1 MRGAAGALGLGLAAS
16 LIGIQR
22 QLLLPESY
30 LRLQAFLFTIGAS
43 VAALLGLLW
52 PRSLHQSAR
61 LFDRRFGLRERISTA
76 VELAAAGWPGAGE
89 MALWQLND
97 TLRVCQHVNFRAG
110 QRLRVSARDL
120 ALAAL
125 MILVALAPLKY
136 GREAFDTAV
145 RQAAFKRNVA
155 AETAHIEALQQQI
168 EGAVRLEP
176 ERRSD
181 LLQPLQNL
189 ETQLARASSVEQAL
203 AALAGGENELSSL
216 ADSSQ
221 IEAGARLREAGER
234 LAQGPDQE
242 LAEFGRQLLRGDFQ
256 AAAEALDQMELRTA
270 TRDEALAQAGELET
284 AAETV
289 ESANPQLAESLRSAA
304 SALRQGDPARAEA
317 SLAEGARSLAEA
329 GQQILQAE
337 VAAQAANEVAA
348 AQERLLQSSQDS
360 LQAAAGPGQGQG
372 NGQVGQGQGNGQVG
386 QGQGNGQVGQGQAIG
401 AEGGESGQAQG
412 QAAGGAGQG
421 DFQSQA
427 ASSDEA
433 GSQPISQDNR
443 PGDGG
448 ELPYQPV
455 QPPTLLGADGGQLV
469 TLPGSGDPGELIL
482 GAASQPIGAG
492 DTQVPFLQ
500 VFHQYE
506 AYARRAINNLRP
518 PTYFEALVRDYFSS
532 LAP

>member
-1 MRGAAGALGLGLAAS
+1 
-16 LIGIQR
+16 
-22 QLLLPESY
+22 
-30 LRLQAFLFTIGAS
+30 
-43 VAALLGLLW
+43 
-52 PRSLHQSAR
+52 
-61 LFDRRFGLRERISTA
+61 
-76 VELAAAGWPGAGE
+76 

-97 TLRVCQHVNFRAG
+97 TLQVCQQVNFRAG
-110 QRLRVSARDL
+110 RRLRVSTRDL

-145 RQAAFKRNVA
+145 RQAAFKRNVE
-155 AETAHIEALQQQI
+155 AETARIEALQQQI
-168 EGAVRLEP
+168 AGAERLEP

-181 LLQPLQNL
+181 LLQTLQNL
-189 ETQLARASSVEQAL
+189 ETQLDRTSSVEQAL
-203 AALAGGENELSSL
+203 AELAGGENELRSL
-216 ADSSQ
+216 ADSSE
-221 IEAGARLREAGER
+221 IDAGARFREAGER
-234 LAQGPDQE
+234 LAQGPDQG
-242 LAEFGRQLLRGDFQ
+242 LAELGRHLQRADFQ
-256 AAAEALDQMELRTA
+256 AAAEALDRMELRTA
-270 TRDEALAQAGELET
+270 AQDEALAQAGELEI
-284 AAETV
+284 AAGTV
-289 ESANPQLAESLRSAA
+289 ESANPQLAA

-317 SLAEGARSLAEA
+317 ALAEGARSLAEA

-337 VAAQAANEVAA
+337 LAVQAANEIAA
-348 AQERLLQSSQDS
+348 AQGRLLQSSQDS
-360 LQAAAGPGQGQG
+360 LQATAGAGQGQG
-372 NGQVGQGQGNGQVG
+372 I
-386 QGQGNGQVGQGQAIG
+386 GQVGQGQAIG
-401 AEGGESGQAQG
+401 ADGGDSGQAQG

-427 ASSDEA
+427 ASSTEA
-433 GSQPISQDNR
+433 GPQPISQDNL

-492 DTQVPFLQ
+492 DTQVPFLL
-500 VFHQYE
+500 VYHQYE

-518 PTYFEALVRDYFSS
+518 PTYYEALVRDYFSS